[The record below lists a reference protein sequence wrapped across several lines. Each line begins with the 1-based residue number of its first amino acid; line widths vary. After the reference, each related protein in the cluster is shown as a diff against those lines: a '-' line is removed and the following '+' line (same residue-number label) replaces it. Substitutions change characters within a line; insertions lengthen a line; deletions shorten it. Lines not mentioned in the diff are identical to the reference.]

1 MYGKRVNQELTR
13 ASAGHLSLTCDE
25 MPLVNDLQELAL
37 KLFEIEK
44 NHLLEEEQEYSC
56 SVAIVL
62 TPEGRYYE
70 EAEFDDEDEM
80 DAVYGGIVER
90 AKNRNATA
98 IITINT
104 GREKGVEDEKQV
116 NTYWWGQLENE
127 NQPRCLFLTISGPG
141 INPLSMSL
149 PFSVKNERVVLGKQ
163 SEFESAILNIL
174 PNWP

>member
-1 MYGKRVNQELTR
+1 M
-13 ASAGHLSLTCDE
+13 
-25 MPLVNDLQELAL
+25 NDLQELAL

-44 NHLLEEEQEYSC
+44 NHLLEEKQEYSC
-56 SVAIVL
+56 AVAIVL

-80 DAVYGGIVER
+80 DTVYGAIVER
-90 AKNRNATA
+90 AKSRNATA

-104 GREKGVEDEKQV
+104 GRAKDVDDEKQL

-127 NQPRCLFLTISGPG
+127 NQPRCLFLTICGPG

-149 PFSVKNERVVLGKQ
+149 RFSVKNGRVMLGKQ
-163 SEFESAILNIL
+163 SEFEPAILNML

>member
-1 MYGKRVNQELTR
+1 M
-13 ASAGHLSLTCDE
+13 
-25 MPLVNDLQELAL
+25 NDLQELAL

-44 NHLLEEEQEYSC
+44 NHLLQEKQEYSC
-56 SVAIVL
+56 AVAIVL
-62 TPEGRYYE
+62 TPDRRYYE

-80 DAVYGGIVER
+80 DTVYGAIVEL
-90 AKNRNATA
+90 AKSRNATA

-104 GREKGVEDEKQV
+104 GREKDVDDETQLK
-116 NTYWWGQLENE
+116 TYWWGQLESE

-149 PFSVKNERVVLGKQ
+149 PFSVKNERVILGKQ
-163 SEFESAILNIL
+163 SEFEPAILNML